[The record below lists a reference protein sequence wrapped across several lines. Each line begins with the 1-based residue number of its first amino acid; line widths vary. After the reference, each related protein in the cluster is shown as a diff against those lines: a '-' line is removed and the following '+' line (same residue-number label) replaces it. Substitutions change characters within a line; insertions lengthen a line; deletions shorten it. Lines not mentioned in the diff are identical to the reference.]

1 MMEVARLV
9 ELLGN
14 KKNVASALGLAYQTV
29 YCWGRDVPERQLP
42 AVIVAL
48 ETKSVEAMEHSK
60 LLAREAKAL
69 RIKLTTE

>member
-1 MMEVARLV
+1 MEVARLV

-14 KKNVASALGLAYQTV
+14 KKTVAEALGLAYQTV
-29 YCWGRDVPERQLP
+29 YCWGREVPPRQLP

-48 ETKSVEAMEHSK
+48 EMKSIEALEHSK

-69 RIKLTTE
+69 RVKLTTE

>member
-1 MMEVARLV
+1 MEVARLV

-14 KKNVASALGLAYQTV
+14 KKAVAEALGLAYQTV
-29 YCWGRDVPERQLP
+29 YCWGKDGPPKQLA

>member
-1 MMEVARLV
+1 MEVARLV

-14 KKNVASALGLAYQTV
+14 KKAIAEALGLAYQTV
-29 YCWGRDVPERQLP
+29 YGWGREVPPKQFP
-42 AVIVAL
+42 AVLVAL

>member
-1 MMEVARLV
+1 MEVARLV

-14 KKNVASALGLAYQTV
+14 KKAIAEALGLAYQTV
-29 YCWGRDVPERQLP
+29 YGWGREVPPKQLP
-42 AVIVAL
+42 AVLVAL
-48 ETKSVEAMEHSK
+48 ETKSVEAMERSK